1 MIPIRKISPD
11 TWKKSLYIAS
21 KLRVDLDEEGN
32 EVNVYGTPVAYEFNY
47 QPVTSE
53 ADIQEFGENVEKV
66 EKMVIPISY
75 LGSFKEFDVA
85 YLDGATPTGE
95 SVNGF
100 NANYTLRSPRVGNNV
115 IVIYMDKIIG
125 K

>member
-1 MIPIRKISPD
+1 MITISKIAPE
-11 TWKKSLYIAS
+11 TWKKPLYIAS
-21 KLRVDLDEEGN
+21 KLRVDVDEEGN
-32 EVNVYGTPVAYEFNY
+32 EVTVYDEPVAYKFNY

-85 YLDGATPTGE
+85 YLDGATPEG
-95 SVNGF
+95 
-100 NANYTLRSPRVGNNV
+100 
-115 IVIYMDKIIG
+115 
-125 K
+125 

>member
-1 MIPIRKISPD
+1 MITISKIAPE
-11 TWKKSLYIAS
+11 TWKKPLYIAS
-21 KLRVDLDEEGN
+21 KLRVDIDEEGN
-32 EVNVYGTPVAYEFNY
+32 DIAIYDNPVAYEFNY

-75 LGSFKEFDVA
+75 KDSFKEFDVA

-95 SVNGF
+95 VVNGA
-100 NANYTLRSPRVGNNV
+100 NANYRLRSPRVGNNV

>member
-1 MIPIRKISPD
+1 MIAVTKIAPETWRKQ
-11 TWKKSLYIAS
+11 LYIAS
-21 KLRVDLDEEGN
+21 KTGVDIDEEGN
-32 EVNVYGTPVAYEFNY
+32 EVNTYDTPVEYSFNY

-75 LGSFKEFDVA
+75 KDTFKEFDVA
-85 YLDGATPTGE
+85 YLDGASPE
-95 SVNGF
+95 NEEVNGA
-100 NANYTLRSPRVGNNV
+100 NANYTLRSPRIGNNV

>member
-1 MIPIRKISPD
+1 MITISKIAPETWRKP
-11 TWKKSLYIAS
+11 LYIAS
-21 KLRVDLDEEGN
+21 KLRVDVDEEGN
-32 EVNVYGTPVAYEFNY
+32 EVNVYDDPVYYEFNY

-85 YLDGATPTGE
+85 YLDGATPEGE
-95 SVNGF
+95 QVHGI
-100 NANYTLRSPRVGNNV
+100 NANYRLRSPRVGNNV

>member
-1 MIPIRKISPD
+1 MIEIRKIAPE
-11 TWKKSLYIAS
+11 TWRKKLYIAS
-21 KLRVDLDEEGN
+21 KLRVDIDEEGN
-32 EVNVYGTPVAYEFNY
+32 EVNVYDDPVEYSFNY

-53 ADIQEFGENVEKV
+53 ADIQEFGENVGKV

-75 LGSFKEFDVA
+75 IDSFKEFDVA
-85 YLDGATPTGE
+85 YLDGASPEGE
-95 SVNGF
+95 EINGI
-100 NANYTLRSPRVGNNV
+100 NANYTLRSPRIGNNV

>member
-1 MIPIRKISPD
+1 MIEISKIAPETWRKP
-11 TWKKSLYIAS
+11 LYIAS
-21 KLRVDLDEEGN
+21 KLRVELDEEGN
-32 EVNVYGTPVAYEFNY
+32 EVNVYDEPIYYEFNY

-75 LGSFKEFDVA
+75 KDSFKEFDVA
-85 YLDGATPTGE
+85 YLDGATPDGE
-95 SVNGF
+95 KVYGH
-100 NANYTLRSPRVGNNV
+100 NANYRLRSPRVGNNV
-115 IVIYMDKIIG
+115 IVIYMDKIVG

>member
-1 MIPIRKISPD
+1 MIEIRKIAPE
-11 TWKKSLYIAS
+11 TWRKPLYIAS
-21 KLRVDLDEEGN
+21 KLRVDIDEEGN
-32 EVNVYGTPVAYEFNY
+32 EVNVYDTPVYYEFNY

-75 LGSFKEFDVA
+75 LDSFKEFDVA
-85 YLDGATPTGE
+85 YLDGATPEGE
-95 SVNGF
+95 KVNGIK
-100 NANYTLRSPRVGNNV
+100 ANYRLRSPRIGNNV
-115 IVIYMDKIIG
+115 IVIYMDKIVG

>member
-1 MIPIRKISPD
+1 MITISKIAPE
-11 TWKKSLYIAS
+11 TWKKPLYIAS
-21 KLRVDLDEEGN
+21 KLRVDIDEEGN
-32 EVNVYGTPVAYEFNY
+32 EVNVYDEPVAYNFNY

-75 LGSFKEFDVA
+75 KDSFKEFDVA
-85 YLDGATPTGE
+85 YLDGATPEGE
-95 SVNGF
+95 VVYGS
-100 NANYTLRSPRVGNNV
+100 NANYTLRSPRIGNNV

>member
-1 MIPIRKISPD
+1 MIEIRKIAPE
-11 TWKKSLYIAS
+11 TWKKTLYIAS

-32 EVNVYGTPVAYEFNY
+32 EVNVYDTPIAYEFNY

-53 ADIQEFGENVEKV
+53 ADIQEFGENVGKV

-75 LGSFKEFDVA
+75 KDSFKEFDVA
-85 YLDGATPTGE
+85 YLDGATPEGE
-95 SVNGF
+95 EVNGI
-100 NANYTLRSPRVGNNV
+100 NANYTLRSPRIGNNV
-115 IVIYMDKIIG
+115 IVIYMDKIVG